1 VPKLKDGTGREWPM
15 RRVTVGD
22 LDELA
27 ELGLDVEAVSED
39 IDRIAGLLS
48 KPRAFAR
55 VIWWFVGAAVTEA
68 KVEPADF
75 NKTLDGDALA
85 RAVGAV
91 VAGVA
96 DFFPLPP
103 AEKAALIARLTADPD
118 GSAEASTPSP
128 PSPASTPTA

>member
-1 VPKLKDGTGREWPM
+1 M

-22 LDELA
+22 LDDLA
-27 ELGLDVEAVSED
+27 ALGLDVEAVSED
-39 IDRIAGLLS
+39 IDKIAGLLA
-48 KPRAFAR
+48 KPRAFAA
-55 VIWWFVGAAVTEA
+55 VIWWFVGDAVTAA
-68 KVEPADF
+68 KVDPADF
-75 NKTLDGDALA
+75 KKTLDGDALA

-103 AEKAALIARLTADPD
+103 AAKAALIARLTADPD
-118 GSAEASTPSP
+118 GSADASSSSP